1 MFGTG
6 FISPTLFKREERI
19 KDARRES
26 QRNLRDLRRDRDD
39 LERRERQQMIQLKS
53 LVKKGDFPKAN
64 LLARQITMYR
74 NLADKNFERGVSIQ
88 TEVQVMLSNQRINR
102 AHAESIKGLRYGNS
116 GSTLETVREREQKYG
131 MRMEEYEAIENIMN
145 EGFEDIYENVSLCKD
160 QSRSLE
166 EQIEGVF
173 REVLD
178 PKTKKFDDLGSCALP
193 SPKVSN
199 GRVFLYVKNFNQ
211 FLAQGI
217 SVATVHLPSLDISCD
232 DLKQYI
238 LKDEKALNELLL
250 TKVEDGKETI
260 CKFQIGELVK
270 FCGHHQDPLAV
281 EKDINEA
288 STQNFEIS
296 NTFYKFVP
304 LSLTQSLESI
314 GITNASVIW
323 ICYS

>member
-1 MFGTG
+1 MF
-6 FISPTLFKREERI
+6 LFR
-19 KDARRES
+19 
-26 QRNLRDLRRDRDD
+26 
-39 LERRERQQMIQLKS
+39 
-53 LVKKGDFPKAN
+53 
-64 LLARQITMYR
+64 
-74 NLADKNFERGVSIQ
+74 
-88 TEVQVMLSNQRINR
+88 
-102 AHAESIKGLRYGNS
+102 
-116 GSTLETVREREQKYG
+116 
-131 MRMEEYEAIENIMN
+131 
-145 EGFEDIYENVSLCKD
+145 KD

-281 EKDINEA
+281 EKDINET